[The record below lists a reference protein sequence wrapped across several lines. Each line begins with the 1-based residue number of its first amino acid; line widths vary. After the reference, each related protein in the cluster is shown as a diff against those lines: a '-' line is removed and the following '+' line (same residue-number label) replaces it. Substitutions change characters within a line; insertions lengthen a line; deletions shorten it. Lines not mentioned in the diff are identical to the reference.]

1 MLAPLFFVL
10 GACATQGDSASS
22 DVDPPDD
29 TAVEADP
36 YVVETPDDAQP
47 SLGTADLELLVADA
61 VARAWTIEATPLFA
75 AYTAVMESADG
86 GCPNYYEQDGNQ
98 YWYDECTSEAGAEF
112 SGYAFYYGYD
122 HTLIDGLV
130 YDGGALYGVGSA
142 TAPDGSRLEFG
153 GSATAYRAW
162 PDGVAEDAPEF
173 YVYAANQIQGGFAW
187 DGPDAPAWL
196 AAEHAPDLIAQSY
209 YVPAYDGRYVAL
221 DGSLGSDADT
231 ATVFDTFTLWSDN
244 LITWCP
250 NEPYGS
256 ISVRDAEGE
265 WYDILFHGPEA
276 YESEVDESLCD
287 GCGDA
292 WFHGQQLGLVC
303 GDFST
308 LTDWGTTPWS
318 D

>member
-1 MLAPLFFVL
+1 MLLVPLMVL
-10 GACATQGDSASS
+10 AACATGADSAEG
-22 DVDPPDD
+22 PAPAD
-29 TAVEADP
+29 TASEADP
-36 YVVETPDDAQP
+36 YLVERDDPAEP
-47 SLGTADLELLVADA
+47 TLTTADLELLVADA
-61 VARAWTIEATPLFA
+61 IANAWNIEATPLFT
-75 AYTAVMESADG
+75 AYNAVMAAADA

-98 YWYDECTSEAGAEF
+98 YWYDECTAESGAEF
-112 SGYAFYYGYD
+112 SGYAFYYGYEGTD
-122 HTLIDGLV
+122 IDGV
-130 YDGGALYGVGSA
+130 IYDGGALYGVGSA
-142 TAPDGSRLEFG
+142 TAADGSRLEFG
-153 GSATAYRAW
+153 GSAAGYRAY
-162 PDGVAEDAPEF
+162 PAGIAEDAPE
-173 YVYAANQIQGGFAW
+173 YYIYGAQQLQGGFSW
-187 DGPDAPAWL
+187 DGADAPEWL
-196 AAEHAPDLIAQSY
+196 GAEHPPDLVAQSY

-221 DGSLGSDADT
+221 DGSFGSDAET

-276 YESEVDESLCD
+276 YESEVDEALCD

-292 WFHGQQLGLVC
+292 WFHGEPLGRVC
-303 GDFST
+303 GDFSG